1 MDYDRQAR
9 DTLNTPSSP
18 SFSRDWAAPRLLIFH
33 DPNSK
38 HLGTTVWDA
47 SMVFAKFLEK
57 NSRKGRFCPSK
68 LKGKRAIELGAGCG
82 LAGLGMALLGCDVV
96 TTDQVEVLPLLMR
109 NVERNKSWI
118 AQSNPDSGSFGS
130 VTVAELDWGNKEHI
144 RAVEP
149 PFDYIIGTD
158 VVYSEHLLQPLLETI
173 IALSGPKTKVLLGYE
188 IRSTTVHEQMMEM
201 WKINFN
207 VKTISKSKMDAKY
220 QHPSINLY
228 MMDLKAS
235 SVPEAEPNSNGSTE
249 EEEEDD
255 ASNPGEDEDTGV
267 KDEPCTASK
276 EDVDD
281 WEIRRSGAMAARLLK
296 DVRLT

>member
-1 MDYDRQAR
+1 MDYDR
-9 DTLNTPSSP
+9 LNSP
-18 SFSRDWAAPRLLIFH
+18 STSAITLELMGHRLHISQ

-96 TTDQVEVLPLLMR
+96 TTDQVDVLPLLMR

-235 SVPEAEPNSNGSTE
+235 SVPEAGPNGNGNTE

-255 ASNPGEDEDTGV
+255 ASNPGEDEDPGV
-267 KDEPCTASK
+267 KTEPCTASK
-276 EDVDD
+276 EDMDD